1 MALNNFKPGGLGR
14 GLDALINPKLK
25 DKIDVPVTVLSSEI
39 PKDDG
44 ASYDILAKIPVTNIS
59 PNPYQPRTE
68 FDPKALDELKKSI
81 LENGL
86 IQPITVRRV
95 GKDLYELISGERR
108 FRSCK
113 DIGIKEIPAYI
124 IKVDTK
130 EGMLALS
137 LIENIQRE
145 KLNPIE
151 IATAYKRLMDECSL
165 SQEEIAEKVGKDRT
179 TVTNFIRLLKL
190 PAKIQS
196 CLSKEEI
203 TTGHAR
209 ALINLP
215 NEILQLELL
224 DRMLKHNYSV
234 RQVETEVRKLLTPSK
249 KKTKIQ
255 VSSSTGRISDSTRK
269 DLEEK
274 LQRTLGTKVMFKQ
287 IKNGA
292 GEIIIEF
299 YSTVEL
305 ERLYEL
311 LESIGKT
318 YN

>member
-1 MALNNFKPGGLGR
+1 MNNLKPGGLGR
-14 GLDALINPKLK
+14 GLDALINPKVK
-25 DKIDVPVTVLSSEI
+25 EKIDSPVAISSSEI

-44 ASYDILAKIPVTNIS
+44 ASYDILAKIPVNKIS

-68 FDPKALDELKKSI
+68 FNAQALDELKKSI

-95 GKDLYELISGERR
+95 SNDVYELISGERR
-108 FRSCK
+108 LRSCK

-130 EGMLALS
+130 EAMLALS

-151 IATAYKRLMDECSL
+151 IANAYKRLMDECNL
-165 SQEEIAEKVGKDRT
+165 SQEEIADKVGKDRT

-190 PAKIQS
+190 PSKVQNSLA
-196 CLSKEEI
+196 KEEI

-215 NEILQLELL
+215 SEILQVELL
-224 DRMLKHNYSV
+224 EKMIKHSYSV
-234 RQVETEVRKLLTPSK
+234 RKVENEVRKLLSPAK

-255 VSSSTGRISDSTRK
+255 VSPSTGRISDAAKK

-287 IKNGA
+287 TKNGA
-292 GEIIIEF
+292 GEIVIEF
-299 YSTVEL
+299 YSTAEL